1 MTALAVNSTRRVTDA
16 EVLEFYNLATSK
28 ILTGLE
34 VCYYLVPTAVLN
46 IIIIVIYIS
55 INPQEDLSKAQSGK
69 NFKLL
74 ITYFNM
80 IQMIESSGI
89 GLVYGLRFYATG
101 KLSENEIISY
111 VRTNALLY
119 EYYKQ
124 AREMIPND
132 IGKVLHKAFNSEEF
146 QIVNTRYGEKYC

>member
-1 MTALAVNSTRRVTDA
+1 
-16 EVLEFYNLATSK
+16 
-28 ILTGLE
+28 
-34 VCYYLVPTAVLN
+34 
-46 IIIIVIYIS
+46 
-55 INPQEDLSKAQSGK
+55 
-69 NFKLL
+69 
-74 ITYFNM
+74 M

-132 IGKVLHKAFNSEEF
+132 IGKVLHKAFNSDEF
-146 QIVNTRYGEKYC
+146 QIVNIRYGEKYC